1 MIPAAVSPPPERRLS
16 LVEQT
21 SGRLA
26 EHIIAEFSRQID
38 PHADTWLPSERELA
52 VRFGVSRPVIRE
64 ATKRLELQGFIEIQ
78 HGRGIKVV
86 HQLQRP
92 LSRSLQFDIPDSLER
107 LRQLNETRR
116 ILEPESARLA
126 ALRADADAL
135 AALRSCHRELA
146 ECTDLA
152 QAARIDAR
160 FHEQIARAAGNAI
173 VALVL
178 SSLGDLGETS
188 RLRTLSQSGL
198 KKAIAHHEAI
208 LAAIEAGL
216 PDDAAKLMRT
226 HVEEAATDLEASEG
240 IATRTA

>member
-1 MIPAAVSPPPERRLS
+1 MHALQLSSGDLIADRRASYAEMLWKADDRAAAIDLMRDVLS
-16 LVEQT
+16 LVPNWAA
-21 SGRLA
+21 GWFRLGEMLDDDKRPA
-26 EHIIAEFSRQID
+26 EA
-38 PHADTWLPSERELA
+38 
-52 VRFGVSRPVIRE
+52 
-64 ATKRLELQGFIEIQ
+64 
-78 HGRGIKVV
+78 
-86 HQLQRP
+86 
-92 LSRSLQFDIPDSLER
+92 
-107 LRQLNETRR
+107 
-116 ILEPESARLA
+116 
-126 ALRADADAL
+126 ADADAL